1 MGLYVNPENESF
13 FKSINSLIYIDKSML
28 IDYTNSVINTEQKC
42 ICVTRP
48 RRFGKS
54 MAAKM
59 LSAYYSKGCD
69 SKELFSNLKIAKTA
83 NFEKELN
90 KHCVITFDVQEMYIK
105 AKYLKLNVLEYMQ
118 CEIIEEL
125 SEEFPSIVD
134 TNIHFLPEI
143 LLRIYKKTKTKFI
156 IIMDEWDCYLRE
168 EKDNSNL
175 INSYLDFL
183 RNMFKGLVAEK
194 VIELAYL
201 TGILPIKQY
210 DVQSTMNNFF
220 EYTMLNPY
228 PLEEFVGFTDEEV
241 RNICNLKNINYEE
254 TKRWYNG
261 YKYNTVGSL
270 YNPNSVCQAI
280 LRRHFANYWMKTGSY
295 DSIKNLIEKNIAG
308 LRDTI
313 IALLGGEQIEV
324 AQGSFKNDLQN
335 IKTKNDVLILLVHL
349 GYLAYD
355 EENKMVYIPNKE
367 IAEEFQEAVKDADW
381 GNISEILD
389 RSRRLLEETI
399 KGNAQMVAEILEL
412 AHQDETSVLSY
423 NNEESLACAINIAY
437 YYARTDYYMIRE
449 CPTGKGYADLMLIP
463 SQYCNKPALVIE
475 LKVDQ
480 TPETGIQQIKNKNY
494 PQKLANYIDNLL
506 LVSINYD
513 RKNKKHSCVI
523 EKYA

>member
-90 KHCVITFDVQEMYIK
+90 KHCVITFDVQEMYIRS
-105 AKYLKLNVLEYMQ
+105 KYLKLSVLEYMQ

-201 TGILPIKQY
+201 TGILPIT
-210 DVQSTMNNFF
+210 SCIPF
-220 EYTMLNPY
+220 
-228 PLEEFVGFTDEEV
+228 
-241 RNICNLKNINYEE
+241 
-254 TKRWYNG
+254 
-261 YKYNTVGSL
+261 KYSSSSL
-270 YNPNSVCQAI
+270 GV
-280 LRRHFANYWMKTGSY
+280 
-295 DSIKNLIEKNIAG
+295 
-308 LRDTI
+308 
-313 IALLGGEQIEV
+313 
-324 AQGSFKNDLQN
+324 
-335 IKTKNDVLILLVHL
+335 
-349 GYLAYD
+349 
-355 EENKMVYIPNKE
+355 
-367 IAEEFQEAVKDADW
+367 
-381 GNISEILD
+381 
-389 RSRRLLEETI
+389 ETI
-399 KGNAQMVAEILEL
+399 
-412 AHQDETSVLSY
+412 
-423 NNEESLACAINIAY
+423 
-437 YYARTDYYMIRE
+437 
-449 CPTGKGYADLMLIP
+449 
-463 SQYCNKPALVIE
+463 
-475 LKVDQ
+475 
-480 TPETGIQQIKNKNY
+480 
-494 PQKLANYIDNLL
+494 
-506 LVSINYD
+506 
-513 RKNKKHSCVI
+513 
-523 EKYA
+523 